1 MQAYYISLVCQVK
14 HGLLGSCRIESP
26 APFIFPSHLHSFH
39 PPSLSLFFVAFYLS
53 HPCLPFSLLPC
64 ENILIWIHIQATRR
78 SSHMYA
84 ARHSTEL
91 RFHRVHSYCAEMPI
105 KWRSR
110 KHQAIRR
117 WAIITQTT
125 PDHGERIWG
134 AADMHKL
141 KKKAGDELQGVLNY
155 LKRGLE
161 EDRNFCCLTRCRRLA
176 AQRLDNSS
184 GGALVQRAWHPPIDQ
199 WFHHTTLCKHKER
212 TDRGVQGL
220 FSKY

>member
-14 HGLLGSCRIESP
+14 HGLLGAAGLSHQPRSSFP
-26 APFIFPSHLHSFH
+26 LIFTPSTL
-39 PPSLSLFFVAFYLS
+39 PLSLSFLLLLFTSLIPVCLFLS
-53 HPCLPFSLLPC
+53 SLVKTF
-64 ENILIWIHIQATRR
+64 IWIHIQATRR
-78 SSHMYA
+78 SSHMYT

-91 RFHRVHSYCAEMPI
+91 RFHRVHSYCAEMQI

-125 PDHGERIWG
+125 PDHGERILG

-141 KKKAGDELQGVLNY
+141 KKKGRGELQGVLNY

-184 GGALVQRAWHPPIDQ
+184 GGASVQRAWHPPIDQ

>member
-14 HGLLGSCRIESP
+14 HGLLGAAGLSHQPRSSFP
-26 APFIFPSHLHSFH
+26 LIFTPSTL
-39 PPSLSLFFVAFYLS
+39 PLSLSFFFVAFYLS

-141 KKKAGDELQGVLNY
+141 KKKG
-155 LKRGLE
+155 RGWVTGCVKLE

-184 GGALVQRAWHPPIDQ
+184 GGASVQRAWHPPIDQ

>member
-14 HGLLGSCRIESP
+14 HGLLGAAGLSHQPRSSFP
-26 APFIFPSHLHSFH
+26 LIFTPSTL
-39 PPSLSLFFVAFYLS
+39 PLSLSFLLLLFTSLIPVCLFLS
-53 HPCLPFSLLPC
+53 SLVKTF
-64 ENILIWIHIQATRR
+64 IWIHIQATRR
-78 SSHMYA
+78 SSHMYT

-91 RFHRVHSYCAEMPI
+91 RFHRVHSYCAEMQI

-141 KKKAGDELQGVLNY
+141 KKKG
-155 LKRGLE
+155 RGRVTGCVKL
-161 EDRNFCCLTRCRRLA
+161 L
-176 AQRLDNSS
+176 
-184 GGALVQRAWHPPIDQ
+184 
-199 WFHHTTLCKHKER
+199 KER
-212 TDRGVQGL
+212 TRRRQKLLLSYQMQATCCAAIGQQFWGSLGSKSLTSSHRSMISSYDTLQAQREDR
-220 FSKY
+220 

>member
-14 HGLLGSCRIESP
+14 HGLLGAAGLSHQPRSSFP
-26 APFIFPSHLHSFH
+26 LIFTPSTL
-39 PPSLSLFFVAFYLS
+39 PLSLSFFVAFYLS

-141 KKKAGDELQGVLNY
+141 KKKAGDELQGVLN
-155 LKRGLE
+155 
-161 EDRNFCCLTRCRRLA
+161 
-176 AQRLDNSS
+176 
-184 GGALVQRAWHPPIDQ
+184 
-199 WFHHTTLCKHKER
+199 
-212 TDRGVQGL
+212 
-220 FSKY
+220 